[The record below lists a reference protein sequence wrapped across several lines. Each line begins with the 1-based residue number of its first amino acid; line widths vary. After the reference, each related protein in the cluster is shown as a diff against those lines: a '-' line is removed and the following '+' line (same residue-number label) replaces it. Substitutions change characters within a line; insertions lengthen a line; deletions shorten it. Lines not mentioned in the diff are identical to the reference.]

1 MASLASIQSSDE
13 IKPLQNRKKGRLV
26 QAVIDQHKFF
36 GAAVAISPLKNDPK
50 YREILKTEFNAA
62 TAENCMKWGSLQKS
76 KNEWDFVDADYFVDF
91 CRENDIVVKG
101 HTLVWHNQLPTFV
114 SELSLGTNSGKTLL
128 QYMEEHIRT
137 TMHHFKGRVRSW
149 DVLNEI
155 ISDDG
160 LGLRDCIFT
169 KHLGSENWGFVAK
182 VYRWAHE
189 VDPECLLFYNDY
201 SISHI
206 NSKSN
211 YAYQMIK
218 YLLNEKVPVHGVGFQ
233 GHIHASHY
241 NANSVYQNIKRFTD
255 LGILVNFSEV
265 DVRTRGISN
274 SKSIRLKRQEVVYEE
289 LSQCLVNHQNF
300 ESFTLWGFTDLHS
313 WVHGFFGED
322 EPLLWDKKYNKKPAY
337 EGFLRGLKKPSSY
350 YEENQKRVVQLNRH
364 NIHSARHCVV
374 SDAIYYVKKEGMVSF
389 TLTDPSDAMKPITK
403 INIKVATQLRGKYIE
418 LYGYEN
424 CGTKK
429 LQLLSKMQLQD
440 TGSYDIYEVQQFVTE
455 KEFKIASNCHV
466 HNGKEFS
473 VFTLLFRHD
482 DVGNF
487 REIQFL

>member
-1 MASLASIQSSDE
+1 
-13 IKPLQNRKKGRLV
+13 
-26 QAVIDQHKFF
+26 
-36 GAAVAISPLKNDPK
+36 
-50 YREILKTEFNAA
+50 
-62 TAENCMKWGSLQKS
+62 MKWGSLQKS
-76 KNEWDFVDADYFVDF
+76 RNEWDFRDADYLVDF
-91 CRENDIVVKG
+91 CCKNDIVVKG
-101 HTLVWHNQLPTFV
+101 HALVWHNQLPAFV

-128 QYMEEHIRT
+128 KYIQEHIRT

-160 LGLRDCIFT
+160 LRLRDCIFT
-169 KHLGSENWGFVAK
+169 KHIAIENWDFIAK
-182 VYRWAHE
+182 VFRWAHE

-211 YAYQMIK
+211 YAYKMIK
-218 YLLNEKVPVHGVGFQ
+218 YLLDENVPVHGVGFQ

-241 NANSVYQNIKRFTD
+241 NANSIHQNIKRFTE

-265 DVRTRGISN
+265 DVRTRGISD
-274 SKSIRLKRQEVVYEE
+274 SKSIRLKRQELVYEE
-289 LSQCLVNHQNF
+289 LAQCLIKHKNF

-337 EGFLRGLKKPSSY
+337 EGFLRGLQNPSSCHT
-350 YEENQKRVVQLNRH
+350 EKIKLKLQLNRQ
-364 NIHSARHCVV
+364 NIHSARDCVV

-389 TLTDPSDAMKPITK
+389 ILTDPSDAMTPITK
-403 INIKVATQLRGKYIE
+403 IKIKVATELGGKQIE

-424 CGTKK
+424 DGTK
-429 LQLLSKMQLQD
+429 
-440 TGSYDIYEVQQFVTE
+440 
-455 KEFKIASNCHV
+455 NCT
-466 HNGKEFS
+466 FYPRCS
-473 VFTLLFRHD
+473 
-482 DVGNF
+482 
-487 REIQFL
+487 